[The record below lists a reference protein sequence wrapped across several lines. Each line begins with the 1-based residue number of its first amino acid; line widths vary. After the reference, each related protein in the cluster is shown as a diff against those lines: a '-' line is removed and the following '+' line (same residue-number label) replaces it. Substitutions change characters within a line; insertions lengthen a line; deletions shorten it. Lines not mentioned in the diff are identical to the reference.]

1 MRIVVTGAAGFV
13 GAHLTN
19 KLLREGHQVLAI
31 DNFSDYYSTELKKL
45 RVSEL
50 ISSMGGRVFSLDLV
64 DIHDLKNEIESFQ
77 PSGVVHLAAQPGV
90 RLKTSDYHKYAR
102 DNILAFSNLF
112 QVILELGIKNFLY
125 ASSSSVYGDSSEQVL
140 SEGLSNITPVSY
152 YGATKLCNEILASTS
167 LGVEGMSA
175 VGLRFFTVYGPYG
188 RPDMAYFRLISN
200 ILTPY
205 QFELY
210 GDGSVRRDFT
220 YVDDTVNAIYLL
232 IQNQLRGE
240 LVGNAVYNIG
250 GGKPASMLE
259 MISELEILS
268 GAEISYGKAHAHI
281 GDVRSTNANTSKL
294 NTAINFVPRIELKDG
309 LERTLRWS
317 SRTDIVTKLEK
328 WSNSVA

>member
-1 MRIVVTGAAGFV
+1 
-13 GAHLTN
+13 
-19 KLLREGHQVLAI
+19 
-31 DNFSDYYSTELKKL
+31 
-45 RVSEL
+45 
-50 ISSMGGRVFSLDLV
+50 
-64 DIHDLKNEIESFQ
+64 
-77 PSGVVHLAAQPGV
+77 
-90 RLKTSDYHKYAR
+90 
-102 DNILAFSNLF
+102 
-112 QVILELGIKNFLY
+112 
-125 ASSSSVYGDSSEQVL
+125 
-140 SEGLSNITPVSY
+140 
-152 YGATKLCNEILASTS
+152 
-167 LGVEGMSA
+167 
-175 VGLRFFTVYGPYG
+175 
-188 RPDMAYFRLISN
+188 MAYFRLISN

-268 GAEISYGKAHAHI
+268 GADITYGKTHAHI

-294 NTAINFVPRIELKDG
+294 NTAINFVPRIDLKDG